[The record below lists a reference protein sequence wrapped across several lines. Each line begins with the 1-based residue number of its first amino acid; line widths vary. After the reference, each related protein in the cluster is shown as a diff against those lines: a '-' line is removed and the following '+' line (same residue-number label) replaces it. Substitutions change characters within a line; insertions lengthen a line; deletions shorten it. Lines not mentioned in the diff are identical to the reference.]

1 VVEQVTGRRALPR
14 VAVDGAVTGAVL
26 GALVG
31 WSLGVLGI
39 VEPLVSAGLLGLY
52 GALLGGA
59 MGMVAG
65 MAVAVW
71 IGTRHDFSSVQRM
84 EAARYELLL
93 PEELAEDAQAML
105 GDLDVRRTG

>member
-1 VVEQVTGRRALPR
+1 
-14 VAVDGAVTGAVL
+14 
-26 GALVG
+26 
-31 WSLGVLGI
+31 
-39 VEPLVSAGLLGLY
+39 
-52 GALLGGA
+52 
-59 MGMVAG
+59 VAG